1 MTEWGASLSRGQT
14 VEDLVRHGRHLET
27 APNRVRSYDHVIGLQ
42 RDEGTLHVVGL
53 VLIGGAQGHDR
64 VAGE

>member
-1 MTEWGASLSRGQT
+1 MAILLSRGQT

-42 RDEGTLHVVGL
+42 RDEGPLHVVGL
-53 VLIGGAQGHDR
+53 VLSGSAHGHDR